1 MLRVAA
7 KITAEEIKNFDYFHD
22 LKNRFIETR
31 GPNQIYWREKS
42 ELEKLMPKD
51 PETLLFLLRS
61 MMITRRAEEMIKN
74 LYDKG
79 LIPGSA
85 FFGRGN
91 EATSCGVMAAM
102 KYEDPAFPLHRD
114 LGCDFVRGAE
124 AFERGDIKV
133 PLANLFFAQYMS
145 RANSPCRGRDGNI
158 HWGIPE
164 INRYPMISHLG
175 TNISVACGAA
185 LLEKFRDSGLVAFT
199 FIGDGATSTQDFQ
212 ALNQAAARKLPVI
225 VVIDNNQWAYR
236 TTLQEQTSAIP
247 LSRKAEAFGI
257 RGFTIDGTDILSVYA
272 ITKLAREI
280 ALSGT
285 PVLLES
291 VTFRMAGHS
300 AYDPHEKY
308 VPKEDLEKWA
318 TRDPIARFE
327 KYLRENALS
336 DVDNR
341 FLEDVALE
349 EINTG
354 IERELDEGIEWA
366 HSQTDPESKT
376 LYDDIYANPVCQK
389 LIRDLHGGSS

>member
-7 KITAEEIKNFDYFHD
+7 KIAAEEIKNFDYFHD

-212 ALNQAAARKLPVI
+212 ALNQAAARELPLI
-225 VVIDNNQWAYR
+225 VVIDNNQWAFR
-236 TTLQEQTSAIP
+236 TTPQEQTRAVP
-247 LSRKAEAFGI
+247 LSLKALAFGM
-257 RGFTIDGTDILSVYA
+257 RGLTIDGTDILSVYA
-272 ITKLAREI
+272 AMKMAREL
-280 ALSGT
+280 ALEDK
-285 PVLLES
+285 PVLIES
-291 VTFRMAGHS
+291 VTFRMLGHS
-300 AYDPHEKY
+300 VYDSYKKY
-308 VPKEDLEKWA
+308 VPAEDLERWA
-318 TRDPIARFE
+318 GRDPIEQFE
-327 KYLRENALS
+327 NYLREKKWLNDS
-336 DVDNR
+336 
-341 FLEDVALE
+341 ALE
-349 EINTG
+349 EIKTG
-354 IERELDEGIEWA
+354 IEKGLDGAVEWA
-366 HSQTDPESKT
+366 KHSPQPEPED
-376 LYDDIYANPVCQK
+376 LYAGVAANEELQK
-389 LIRDLHGGSS
+389 FIEILCRRNQP